1 MKLYSFF
8 SWSVVGVVVMML
20 LSPTLPL
27 LAKSNPAE
35 TSSEST
41 AQPDNSS
48 LDLNKTV
55 RAIRFS
61 LMEDIL
67 KFVNNVAKTKVQL
80 EWQFLPISD
89 EPSFR
94 KLQASYDARKATIV
108 IPNNQLG
115 DSEKWLQSLKSAKS
129 FKNSNECPI
138 LEKALPTP
146 ANQEYYERIWNP
158 KGDGWRQFVGPSI
171 RATEYFSLLRDYNL
185 IKTLLNDSRGVKFY
199 FTIDQ
204 VSDTREIDEKVN
216 WKIDVYE
223 FEVKPGNNCQDRVV
237 YYRYN
242 IKALTEP
249 FEVAIARNKIPKEN
263 IDKAETISETQQK
276 VNLKVTVEAFLKKSP
291 QLAGLIDEAMYL
303 LKNDNGQNNITVILD
318 NQNQKFVNELAKQ
331 NAANTLNTVF
341 PLIGNL
347 GNITKEVTSTFLGG
361 TEDSSII
368 TGGLIDFGKDQIGG
382 LVGINKEFNPQ
393 NNISPGVAFGVGIAS
408 DAPVSLYVGPS
419 IRASAFTLSAGANIL
434 EDNNDLNVNI
444 AGLISVDVSRLL
456 GNKKV
461 GNSISID
468 SSDKGGQWYKATEI
482 LAKDLALLETTS
494 DREFQMRRVCDSNG
508 TAITDANQQAVFLVT
523 SKKTLQFIPRGY
535 YIYEGIPTNVELI
548 FVDDDFESPVV
559 INEPFP
565 LIEDKF
571 YPLSWRGKQSNNVT
585 ATPPQSLECVVK
597 AQP

>member
-8 SWSVVGVVVMML
+8 SWSVVGVVGMML

-27 LAKSNPAE
+27 LAQSNPAG
-35 TSSEST
+35 TSEST
-41 AQPDNSS
+41 TQSDNSS
-48 LDLNKTV
+48 LDLDKTV
-55 RAIRFS
+55 RAIRIS
-61 LMEDIL
+61 VMEDIL
-67 KFVNNVAKTKVQL
+67 KFANNVAKTKVQL

-89 EPSFR
+89 ESSFR
-94 KLQASYDARKATIV
+94 KLQASYDARKATII

-115 DSEKWLQSLKSAKS
+115 DSEKWLQSLKSAKLS
-129 FKNSNECPI
+129 NNSNGCPI

-146 ANQEYYERIWNP
+146 ANQEYYERIWNS
-158 KGDGWRQFVGPSI
+158 KGNGWRQFVGPSI

-185 IKTLLNDSRGVKFY
+185 IKTLLNNSRGVKFY
-199 FTIDQ
+199 FTINQ
-204 VSDTREIDEKVN
+204 VSDTLEIDEKVN

-223 FEVKPGNNCQDRVV
+223 FEVKPGKNCQDRVV

-242 IKALTEP
+242 IRAITEP
-249 FEVAIARNKIPKEN
+249 FEVVIAKNKIPKEN
-263 IDKAETISETQQK
+263 IDEAEAVSESQQK

-303 LKNDNGQNNITVILD
+303 LKNDNNQNNITVILD
-318 NQNQKFVNELAKQ
+318 NKNQKFVNDLAKE
-331 NAANTLNTVF
+331 NAVNTLNTVF
-341 PLIGNL
+341 PIIGNL
-347 GNITKEVTSTFLGG
+347 GDITKEITSSFLGG

-368 TGGLIDFGKDQIGG
+368 TGGLVDFGKDQIGG

-419 IRASAFTLSAGANIL
+419 VRASVFTLSAGANVL
-434 EDNNDLNVNI
+434 EENNGLNVNV
-444 AGLISVDVSRLL
+444 AGLISVDLSRLL

-461 GNSISID
+461 SNSISID

-482 LAKDLALLETTS
+482 LARDLALLETTS
-494 DREFQMRRVCDSNG
+494 NTKFQLRRVCNSNG
-508 TAITDANQQAVFLVT
+508 TAITDVSQQAVFQVT
-523 SKKTLQFIPRGY
+523 SNKTLQFIPRGY
-535 YIYEGIPTNVELI
+535 YIYERIPANVELAL
-548 FVDDDFESPVV
+548 VNDDFEAPVV
-559 INEPFP
+559 LNEPFP

-571 YPLSWRGKQSNNVT
+571 YSLSWKEKRSNNVT
-585 ATPPQSLECVVK
+585 ATASQSFDCVVK